1 MVCRSQEAFH
11 KSAVGD
17 HKNSHRAEGVGSRP
31 VERENDRPERDHRLE
46 VASGYRWYSEREE
59 DDTRDA
65 PMGPLRAFSLCLVG
79 PSNKI
84 TNQTLDA

>member
-46 VASGYRWYSEREE
+46 VASG
-59 DDTRDA
+59 
-65 PMGPLRAFSLCLVG
+65 
-79 PSNKI
+79 
-84 TNQTLDA
+84 